1 MELKELLGPAFNGRY
16 MSVERPAESDEAL
29 IITEHTEETGE
40 CVLNSVTQK
49 MKSQVNQSRKF

>member
-40 CVLNSVTQK
+40 CV
-49 MKSQVNQSRKF
+49 